1 MAARASGGEGDSEPG
16 DEPIEIPIDGA
27 LDLHAFAP
35 RDIPSAVV
43 EYLEACRARGILHVR
58 LIHGK
63 GIGLQRQRVAEVLAR
78 AEGVLG
84 FRTADESAGGWGATL
99 VELSPA
105 DRA

>member
-1 MAARASGGEGDSEPG
+1 MASSGEGGGEPG
-16 DEPIEIPIDGA
+16 DEPIEIAIDGA

-35 RDIPSAVV
+35 RDIPSVVV

-63 GIGLQRQRVAEVLAR
+63 GIGLQRQRVAEVLAH
-78 AEGVLG
+78 AQGVLG

-105 DRA
+105 GRS